1 MNYKVIFTDIAN
13 QDFYGILDY
22 IAQDSPQN
30 ALNFINKL
38 QERTKNTLATLP
50 FGGASYKDSIR
61 FFVFDNYIVVYEPNE
76 AKKQVAVYMVTE
88 RHRQWRSILDER
100 MIQIKS

>member
-1 MNYKVIFTDIAN
+1 MNYEVIFTDIAN
-13 QDFYGILDY
+13 QDFYKILDY

-30 ALNFINKL
+30 ALNFIDKL

-61 FFVFDNYIVVYEPNE
+61 FLVFDNYIVVYEPNE

-88 RHRQWRSILDER
+88 RHRQWHSILDER
-100 MIQIKS
+100 ITQIKN